1 MKIAI
6 SSTGRSIDA
15 QVDARFGRCPFFIL
29 VDPASGDVEV
39 LENEAST
46 TATGAGIQ
54 AAQMVANAGVE
65 AVITGNLGPKAAD
78 VLAAAGLKVYT
89 GRTGTV
95 RQVMQQYGSG
105 GLEATSS
112 PSPSPP
118 ANISGAGGSAAI
130 GTGRAGGRGMGRGR
144 GRRCGPGG
152 RCICPDCGGE
162 APHQPGVPCFEARC
176 PKCGA
181 VMRRS

>member
-54 AAQMVANAGVE
+54 AAQTVANAGVE

-78 VLAAAGLKVYT
+78 VLASAGLKVYT

-105 GLEATSS
+105 GL
-112 PSPSPP
+112 
-118 ANISGAGGSAAI
+118 
-130 GTGRAGGRGMGRGR
+130 
-144 GRRCGPGG
+144 
-152 RCICPDCGGE
+152 
-162 APHQPGVPCFEARC
+162 
-176 PKCGA
+176 
-181 VMRRS
+181 